1 MSTSSANLTASAR
14 GALAALALAC
24 AVPAVAQSESG
35 TGMLLPGSGRNAV
48 GLSMGTAASG
58 HLGCGAAC
66 DETDVYLHLFGRSL
80 FGGHWGAQVGLLDL
94 GDLSRS
100 GADTRARGLNLSLV
114 GRVPLGAKFS
124 GWGRVGTTYS
134 QAMSPSLAWGLAGSH
149 DGGFG
154 LSYGLGVSWDFSP
167 RLSAVVEWDS
177 HDLRFHG
184 VGRDPVRAT
193 SLGLRYRY

>member
-1 MSTSSANLTASAR
+1 MSTAFANLTPLAR

-24 AVPAVAQSESG
+24 GLPAAAQSDG
-35 TGMLLPGSGRNAV
+35 TGMLLPGSGRHAI
-48 GLSMGTAASG
+48 GLSVGAASG
-58 HLGCGAAC
+58 HFGCIAAC
-66 DETDVYLHLFGRSL
+66 DETDGYLNLFGRSL
-80 FGGHWGAQVGLLDL
+80 FGGHWGAQVGVLEL
-94 GDLSRS
+94 GDLARG
-100 GADTRARGLNLSLV
+100 GAETRTRGLNLSLV

-134 QAMSPSLAWGLAGSH
+134 QAMSPSPAWGLGSH
-149 DGGFG
+149 DAGFG
-154 LSYGLGVSWDFSP
+154 LSYGLGVSWAFSP

-184 VGRDPVRAT
+184 LGRDPVRAT